1 MGETKKLA
9 VAPIVQEGGSLLTAE
24 QLTLLS
30 ELLAN
35 EGKAEITS
43 FKQLYAEF
51 DADKLE
57 AGAAELETAGLLV
70 STAGST
76 VKNVIACNFC
86 KGAEEAGLD
95 LARRLDRAVAGMAAP
110 MPLKVGYAGCALGT
124 SEPLLKDIAVVKMKN
139 RFDLYVGGDPRGIKP
154 RIAQL
159 LVEGL
164 GEDSVVP
171 AVLALIRLYVSSAE
185 RKTRFSRFVEQAG
198 MERLR
203 QVVKEEGAPE

>member
-57 AGAAELETAGLLV
+57 AGAAELEAAGLLV

-139 RFDLYVGGDPRGIKP
+139 RFDLYAGGDPRGIKP

-164 GEDSVVP
+164 SEDSVVP

-185 RKTRFSRFVEQAG
+185 RKTRFSRFVDQAG

-203 QVVKEEGAPE
+203 QVVKEEGTPE